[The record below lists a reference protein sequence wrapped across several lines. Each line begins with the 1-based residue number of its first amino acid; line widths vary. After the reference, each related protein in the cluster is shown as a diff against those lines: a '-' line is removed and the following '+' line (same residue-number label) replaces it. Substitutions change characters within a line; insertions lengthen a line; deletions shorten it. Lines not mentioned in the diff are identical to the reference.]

1 MGGFGVSRGTPA
13 ECSKPGRC
21 VDGEMRNCEA
31 KKAQD
36 SDADQS
42 CSGCQTPAER
52 RRPGRRPLPRAERG
66 LPYRSESPG
75 DWHIV
80 HRGHTNRFMPGPVR
94 WFRAVIAAVGIFAS
108 GTACLGQTQQRYPG
122 TSWQQL
128 SPAQSGWSPKW
139 LAAAEEWSRA
149 IGSSAVV
156 VVQHGAIV
164 ASWGDTNADL
174 LLNSARKSL
183 LSALIGIAVAKHQI
197 DLNATM
203 GELGIDDNP
212 PALTQSEKQA
222 TVLDLLEAQSG
233 VYHAANYETPL
244 MAAKRPP
251 RGSHPPGTFWY
262 YNNWDFNALGSIYQH
277 AAGESVFSA
286 FAQQIATPLQM
297 QDFDPEVQV
306 CRRGRF
312 EIPRLCLPCIR
323 TGFGSVRLALS
334 TSRVL
339 AGQTD
344 HSGVMDRPKHQS
356 LLIGR

>member
-1 MGGFGVSRGTPA
+1 
-13 ECSKPGRC
+13 
-21 VDGEMRNCEA
+21 
-31 KKAQD
+31 
-36 SDADQS
+36 
-42 CSGCQTPAER
+42 
-52 RRPGRRPLPRAERG
+52 
-66 LPYRSESPG
+66 
-75 DWHIV
+75 
-80 HRGHTNRFMPGPVR
+80 MPGPVR

>member
-1 MGGFGVSRGTPA
+1 MLINLVRAVRRQQSGGAQEGGRSREQSEVSHIGQSPQATGI
-13 ECSKPGRC
+13 SFT
-21 VDGEMRNCEA
+21 EA
-31 KKAQD
+31 IRIGLCQD
-36 SDADQS
+36 PCAGSALS
-42 CSGCQTPAER
+42 LRPSGF
-52 RRPGRRPLPRAERG
+52 LPRA
-66 LPYRSESPG
+66 P
-75 DWHIV
+75 H
-80 HRGHTNRFMPGPVR
+80 
-94 WFRAVIAAVGIFAS
+94 AS
-108 GTACLGQTQQRYPG
+108 GRRSNATPALAGSNC
-122 TSWQQL
+122 

-312 EIPRLCLPCIR
+312 RNTPPMSSMHPHGIWLGSACFIYV
-323 TGFGSVRLALS
+323 TGFGRADRSFRRHGS
-334 TSRVL
+334 TEAPKL
-339 AGQTD
+339 T
-344 HSGVMDRPKHQS
+344 HRPMTGS
-356 LLIGR
+356 DMVSCGGS

>member
-128 SPAQSGWSPKW
+128 TCAVRLVAQ
-139 LAAAEEWSRA
+139 
-149 IGSSAVV
+149 
-156 VVQHGAIV
+156 
-164 ASWGDTNADL
+164 
-174 LLNSARKSL
+174 
-183 LSALIGIAVAKHQI
+183 
-197 DLNATM
+197 
-203 GELGIDDNP
+203 
-212 PALTQSEKQA
+212 
-222 TVLDLLEAQSG
+222 
-233 VYHAANYETPL
+233 
-244 MAAKRPP
+244 MA
-251 RGSHPPGTFWY
+251 
-262 YNNWDFNALGSIYQH
+262 
-277 AAGESVFSA
+277 
-286 FAQQIATPLQM
+286 
-297 QDFDPEVQV
+297 
-306 CRRGRF
+306 RRGR
-312 EIPRLCLPCIR
+312 RM
-323 TGFGSVRLALS
+323 V
-334 TSRVL
+334 SRHRFLGRRCRATWGDRGVL
-339 AGQTD
+339 
-344 HSGVMDRPKHQS
+344 
-356 LLIGR
+356 GRH